1 MDKSK
6 RVRITPS
13 NPIDDEAFKAFLK
26 FLSPE
31 IKLLAETYKFASEIF
46 AELGLLYYWEEIFN
60 LPAEAVYKPDC
71 GPWQIVF
78 YRTSKYGTTGE
89 DHFVN
94 YVPKHLLKRLV
105 ALSQSNS
112 GGLLF
117 RQEDGSP
124 FNKEQLNEE
133 FRKARQKAHK
143 KGYKLNLTPIQLRT
157 TPPADVQKPNRVT
170 IRGITEER
178 IQKVK
183 ELLPESRKG
192 GRPRELPLEEILRP
206 LLVQAN
212 FGLTRSALTSN
223 FPATARA
230 AEIQKRRW
238 EKQGIWDQI
247 LRIFQE

>member
-1 MDKSK
+1 MNKSK

-26 FLSPE
+26 FVSPE

-46 AELGLLYYWEEIFN
+46 AELGLLYYWEEIFS
-60 LPAEAVYKPDC
+60 LPATAVYKPDC
-71 GPWQIVF
+71 GPWQIIF

-94 YVPKHLLKRLV
+94 YVPKHLLKRLT

-112 GGLLF
+112 DGLLF

-124 FNKEQLNEE
+124 FNKRQLNKE
-133 FRKARQKAHK
+133 FRKARQKAHE
-143 KGYKLNLTPIQLRT
+143 KGRKLNLTPIQLRT
-157 TPPADVQKPNRVT
+157 TPPANIQKHNRVT
-170 IRGITEER
+170 VRGITQER
-178 IQKVK
+178 LQKVK
-183 ELLPESRKG
+183 ELLPQSKKG
-192 GRPRELPLEEILRP
+192 GRPRELPLEDILRP
-206 LLVQAN
+206 LLAQAN
-212 FGLTRSALTSN
+212 FGLTKNALISN
-223 FPATARA
+223 FPGTACA

-238 EKQGIWDQI
+238 KKQGIWDQI